1 MWGSFASEWIK
12 LRRRSMLLWGFGA
25 GLFFPLLATI
35 LTIERSVPPRTCAR
49 FIPFFGRA
57 HVPVCLLSRPDGLVH
72 GVTDVSGLIGIVSLC
87 LFAASFSIEYSQ
99 GTLRNLLVRE
109 PRRGQFLAGKFLAM
123 VSFILI
129 VVIVS
134 IGISVAVAFVL
145 APGKGIST
153 SAWTSSAGLNDLFQS
168 VFHAWLAASFYG
180 IFGAALGVLLRS
192 PAVSIP
198 VAVIYFLPIEAIIV
212 GAIWSGGSN
221 WLPAHLL
228 NALAHG
234 GNGDASYYH
243 ALLMLAIYGAAISV
257 GIVTLFRRRDA

>member
-1 MWGSFASEWIK
+1 MWGAFASEWIK

-35 LTIERSVPPRTCAR
+35 LTIERATRTPQLFSGHGIHITYAVLEQ
-49 FIPFFGRA
+49 PN
-57 HVPVCLLSRPDGLVH
+57 GLVH

-87 LFAASFSIEYSQ
+87 LFAAAFSIEYSQ

-109 PRRGQFLAGKFLAM
+109 PRRATFLAGKFAAM
-123 VSFILI
+123 VSFILV

-134 IGISVAVAFVL
+134 IGISVAVAFIL
-145 APGKGIST
+145 APGRGIST
-153 SAWTSSAGLNDLFQS
+153 SAWTGSTGLNDLFQS

-180 IFGAALGVLLRS
+180 VFGAALGILLRS

-212 GAIWSGGSN
+212 GAIWSGGAN

-234 GNGDASYYH
+234 GNGDSSYYH
-243 ALLMLAIYGAAISV
+243 ALLMLAIYSLAIGGA
-257 GIVTLFRRRDA
+257 IVTLFKRRDA

>member
-1 MWGSFASEWIK
+1 MWGAFSSEWVK

-35 LTIERSVPPRTCAR
+35 LTIERASRYG
-49 FIPFFGRA
+49 PFNRGHLPIA
-57 HVPVCLLSRPDGLVH
+57 VLEQANGLVH
-72 GVTDVSGLIGIVSLC
+72 GVTDVSGLIGVVSLC

-109 PRRGQFLAGKFLAM
+109 PRRGLFLAGKFAAM
-123 VSFILI
+123 VAFILG
-129 VVIVS
+129 VVVVS
-134 IGISVAVAFVL
+134 IGVSVAVAFIL
-145 APGKGIST
+145 APGKGIAT
-153 SAWTSSAGLNDLFQS
+153 SAWTSSTGLNDLFQA

-180 IFGAALGVLLRS
+180 VFGATLGILLRS

-212 GAIWSGGSN
+212 GAIWSGGAN

-228 NALAHG
+228 EALAHG
-234 GNGDASYYH
+234 GNGDSSYYH
-243 ALLMLAIYGAAISV
+243 ALLMLTLYSLGIGGA
-257 GIVTLFRRRDA
+257 IVTLFRRRDA

>member
-1 MWGSFASEWIK
+1 MLGAFSSEWVK
-12 LRRRSMLLWGFGA
+12 LRRRSMLAWGFGA

-35 LTIERSVPPRTCAR
+35 LTIERASRNG
-49 FIPFFGRA
+49 PFNRGHLPIA
-57 HVPVCLLSRPDGLVH
+57 VLELPTGLVH
-72 GVTDVSGLIGIVSLC
+72 GVTDVSSLIGIVSLC
-87 LFAASFSIEYSQ
+87 LFAAAFSIEYSQ

-109 PRRGQFLAGKFLAM
+109 PRRGYFLAGKFAAM

-134 IGISVAVAFVL
+134 IGISVAVAFAL

-153 SAWTSSAGLNDLFQS
+153 SAWTSGTGLNDLFQA
-168 VFHAWLAASFYG
+168 VFHAFLAASFYG
-180 IFGAALGVLLRS
+180 VFGAALGILLRS

-212 GAIWSGGSN
+212 GAGVWSGGNN

-228 NALAHG
+228 VALAHG
-234 GNGDASYYH
+234 GNGDSTYYH
-243 ALLMLAIYGAAISV
+243 ALLMLAVYSVAIAAA
-257 GIVTLFRRRDA
+257 IVTLFRRRDA

>member
-1 MWGSFASEWIK
+1 MWGAFSSEWVK
-12 LRRRSMLLWGFGA
+12 LRRRSMLMWGFGA

-35 LTIERSVPPRTCAR
+35 LTIERARSSPPFDRGHLPISELEQAN
-49 FIPFFGRA
+49 
-57 HVPVCLLSRPDGLVH
+57 GLVH
-72 GVTDVSGLIGIVSLC
+72 GVTDVSSLIGIVSLC
-87 LFAASFSIEYSQ
+87 LFAAAFSIEYSQ

-109 PRRGQFLAGKFLAM
+109 PRRGQFITGKFLAM
-123 VSFILI
+123 VSFILL

-153 SAWTSSAGLNDLFQS
+153 SAWTSGTGINDLFQS

-212 GAIWSGGSN
+212 GAIWSSGSN

-234 GNGDASYYH
+234 GNGDATYYH
-243 ALLMLAIYGAAISV
+243 SLLMLAIYSAVISAGV
-257 GIVTLFRRRDA
+257 VTLFRRRDA

>member
-1 MWGSFASEWIK
+1 MWGSFTSEWIK
-12 LRRRSMLLWGFGA
+12 LRRRSMILWGFGA
-25 GLFFPLLATI
+25 GMFFPLLATI
-35 LTIERSVPPRTCAR
+35 LTIERARKYGPFDRGHLPVSVLELPT
-49 FIPFFGRA
+49 
-57 HVPVCLLSRPDGLVH
+57 GLVH
-72 GVTDVSGLIGIVSLC
+72 GVTDVSGLFGIVSLC
-87 LFAASFSIEYSQ
+87 LFAAAFSIEYSQ

-109 PRRGQFLAGKFLAM
+109 PRRARFLAGKFLAM
-123 VSFILI
+123 TSFIA
-129 VVIVS
+129 VIV
-134 IGISVAVAFVL
+134 IVAIAISVALAFIL

-153 SAWTSSAGLNDLFQS
+153 SAWTSSTGINDLLQS
-168 VFHAWLAASFYG
+168 VFHAWLAASLYG
-180 IFGAALGVLLRS
+180 IFGAALGLLLRS

-234 GNGDASYYH
+234 GNGDSTYYH
-243 ALLMLAIYGAAISV
+243 ALLMLALYSVAIAA

>member
-1 MWGSFASEWIK
+1 MWGAFASEWIK

-35 LTIERSVPPRTCAR
+35 LTIERASRTG
-49 FIPFFGRA
+49 PFDRGRLPIFVLERA
-57 HVPVCLLSRPDGLVH
+57 DGLVH

-87 LFAASFSIEYSQ
+87 LFAAAFSIEYSQ

-109 PRRGQFLAGKFLAM
+109 PRRATFLAGKFAAM
-123 VSFILI
+123 VSFILV

-134 IGISVAVAFVL
+134 IGISVAVAFIL
-145 APGKGIST
+145 APGRGIST
-153 SAWTSSAGLNDLFQS
+153 SAWTGSTGLNDLFQS

-180 IFGAALGVLLRS
+180 VFGAALGILLRS

-212 GAIWSGGSN
+212 GAIWSGGAN

-243 ALLMLAIYGAAISV
+243 ALLMLAIYSLAIGGA
-257 GIVTLFRRRDA
+257 IVTLFKRRDA

>member
-1 MWGSFASEWIK
+1 MWGSFTSEWIK
-12 LRRRSMLLWGFGA
+12 LRRRSMLMWGFGA

-35 LTIERSVPPRTCAR
+35 LTIERAHRSPPFNRGHLPIAALEL
-49 FIPFFGRA
+49 PN
-57 HVPVCLLSRPDGLVH
+57 GLVH
-72 GVTDVSGLIGIVSLC
+72 GVTDVSSLIGIVSLC
-87 LFAASFSIEYSQ
+87 LFAAAFSIEYSQ

-109 PRRGQFLAGKFLAM
+109 PRRGQFITGKFLAM
-123 VSFILI
+123 VSFILL
-129 VVIVS
+129 VVIVA
-134 IGISVAVAFVL
+134 IGISVAVAFAL

-153 SAWTSSAGLNDLFQS
+153 SAWTSSGGLNDLFQA

-180 IFGAALGVLLRS
+180 VFGAALGVLLRS

-221 WLPAHLL
+221 WLPEHLL

-257 GIVTLFRRRDA
+257 AIVTLFRRRDA

>member
-1 MWGSFASEWIK
+1 MWGSFTSEWIK
-12 LRRRSMLLWGFGA
+12 LRRRSMLMWGFGA

-35 LTIERSVPPRTCAR
+35 LTIERANRSPPFNRGHLPIAVLEQ
-49 FIPFFGRA
+49 PN
-57 HVPVCLLSRPDGLVH
+57 GLVH
-72 GVTDVSGLIGIVSLC
+72 GVTDVSSLIGIVSLC
-87 LFAASFSIEYSQ
+87 LFAAAFSIEYSQ

-109 PRRGQFLAGKFLAM
+109 PRRGQFITGKFLAM
-123 VSFILI
+123 VSFILL
-129 VVIVS
+129 VVIVA
-134 IGISVAVAFVL
+134 IGISVAVAFAL

-153 SAWTSSAGLNDLFQS
+153 SAWTSSSGLNDLFQA

-180 IFGAALGVLLRS
+180 VFGAALGVLLRS

-221 WLPAHLL
+221 WLPEHLL

-257 GIVTLFRRRDA
+257 AIVTLFRRRDA